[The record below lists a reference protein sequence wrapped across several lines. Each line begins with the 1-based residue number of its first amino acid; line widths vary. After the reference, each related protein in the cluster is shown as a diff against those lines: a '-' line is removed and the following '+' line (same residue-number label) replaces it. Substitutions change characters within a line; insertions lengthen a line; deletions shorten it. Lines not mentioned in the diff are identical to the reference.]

1 MAAVVPS
8 LGVSTLALPPLDVPL
23 PATPALAVPSLGVLA
38 LGVPARVVQSVP
50 GVPALAVA
58 DMPARAVQSVPGVPA
73 LAVADMCN
81 GRSFPRRFCYAD
93 ESQQQLPSKSKIQTR
108 QTVQTI

>member
-1 MAAVVPS
+1 MLDAILQEFDNEAGTTRRVLERVP
-8 LGVSTLALPPLDVPL
+8 TDKLAWKPH
-23 PATPALAVPSLGVLA
+23 AKSMSLGVLA
-38 LGVPARVVQSVP
+38 LGVPARV
-50 GVPALAVA
+50 
-58 DMPARAVQSVPGVPA
+58 VQSVPGVPA